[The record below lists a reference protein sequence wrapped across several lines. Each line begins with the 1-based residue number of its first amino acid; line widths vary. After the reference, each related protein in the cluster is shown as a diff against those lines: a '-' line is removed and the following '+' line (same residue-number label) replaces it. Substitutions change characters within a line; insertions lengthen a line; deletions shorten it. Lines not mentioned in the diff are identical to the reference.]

1 MLQMDGR
8 CGEGDQLRVGVG
20 ADLNWERCKDYTILG
35 KKHVQKNRGQ
45 RGRVKITSCRGG
57 WKESVTYS

>member
-35 KKHVQKNRGQ
+35 KKHV
-45 RGRVKITSCRGG
+45 
-57 WKESVTYS
+57 